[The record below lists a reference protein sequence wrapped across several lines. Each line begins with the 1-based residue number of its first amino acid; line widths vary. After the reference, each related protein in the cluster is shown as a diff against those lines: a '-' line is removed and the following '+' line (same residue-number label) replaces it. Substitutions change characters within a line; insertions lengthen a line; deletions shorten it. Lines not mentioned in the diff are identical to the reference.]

1 MGEPSTIQ
9 LQGLIE
15 RLHAGDPSAR
25 NELIARACDR
35 LRRLT
40 HKMLQDF
47 PRVKRW
53 EDTDDVL
60 QNAALRLMK
69 ALETL
74 TPGSVADF
82 FRLAALQ
89 IRRELIDLARH
100 YYGPEGAGAKH
111 ATKVDDGSA
120 GSTPPPHE
128 DKAVT
133 TWEAQRLAFWQEFH
147 ERVNSLP
154 VKERETFSL
163 VWYHGLT
170 QAEAAAVLNVS
181 TPTIKNWWL
190 SARLLLQDA
199 LKGLPPDD

>member
-1 MGEPSTIQ
+1 MPEASTTQ

-15 RLHAGDPSAR
+15 RLSAGAPSAR
-25 NELIARACDR
+25 DELIAHAGDR
-35 LRRLT
+35 LRRLA

-60 QNAALRLMK
+60 QNAALRLMQ
-69 ALETL
+69 ALEAVQ
-74 TPGSVADF
+74 PPSVADF

-100 YYGPEGAGAKH
+100 YYGPQGAGAKY
-111 ATKVDDGSA
+111 ATPADEGIDV
-120 GSTPPPHE
+120 STPPPHA
-128 DKAVT
+128 DKPAT
-133 TWEAQRLAFWQEFH
+133 TWEPERLAFWQEFH
-147 ERVNSLP
+147 EHVEALP

-163 VWYHGLT
+163 VWYHGLS
-170 QAEAAAVLNVS
+170 QPEAAAVLNVS

-199 LKGLPPDD
+199 LKGQPPD